1 VTVIG
6 RRAATV
12 TAVTEID
19 SSVEKPESEHDGPV
33 VERLLLFTDAVVA
46 IAITLL
52 ALELPVPKGGTNAEL
67 WHAAVEARPEYEAFL
82 ISFVVIWA
90 HWSAHRKV
98 LRDLRGLDRAL
109 SALNGLWL
117 LMVVLIPFATKIL
130 GGDGAFQLRFGF
142 YALIETVTSL
152 LFLLMVWHVRRAG
165 LAAEGTPPERFTVA
179 MLRSGTIAACF
190 AVSIPVA
197 FAGDW
202 AYLCW
207 VAAVVV
213 TRLTTRVKQP
223 QVQPA

>member
-1 VTVIG
+1 M
-6 RRAATV
+6 
-12 TAVTEID
+12 TAIE
-19 SSVEKPESEHDGPV
+19 SSVEKPESEHEGPV
-33 VERLLLFTDAVVA
+33 VERMMLFTDAVVA

-67 WHAAVEARPEYEAFL
+67 WHAALEARPEYKAFL

-98 LRDLRGLDRAL
+98 FRGLRCLDRIL

-130 GGDGAFQLRFGF
+130 AGDGAFQLRFGF

-152 LFLLMVWHVRRAG
+152 LFLLMAWHVRRAG
-165 LAAEGTPPERFTVA
+165 LAAQGTPPERFTDA
-179 MLRSGTIAACF
+179 MLRSGAIAACF

-207 VAAVVV
+207 IATVAV
-213 TRLTTRVKQP
+213 TRLATRVTQR
-223 QVQPA
+223 QVQP